1 MKVSEDHLP
10 VVHTCFNVL
19 DLPQDYKADD
29 REAKLREKLLKAC
42 EYAHAGF
49 ALV

>member
-10 VVHTCFNVL
+10 VSHTCFNIL
-19 DLPQDYKADD
+19 DLPQNYTSP
-29 REAKLREKLLKAC
+29 EAEDKLRSKLLKAC
-42 EYAHAGF
+42 EFAEGF